1 MTTAPPDARSATEAL
16 NRSAR
21 RIMRAERQGEWT
33 QSVVDASLGFCG
45 RAALFTIQGS
55 RLRLELASFLPDG
68 PVDAA
73 LEEAPAV
80 AEAIASLSPVACA
93 WSARELSPA
102 IVTAFGSPGSGRAFL
117 FPLTSGGRAVG
128 FLLADG
134 EVDASGLELVCTI
147 AGAAWEVRRRRNEA
161 APTASN
167 GLVTLDAQPAV
178 AIEAGDQHRRAK
190 RFASVRIAELS
201 LYQAAKVTDGRAAS
215 DLYDRFREEIDRERQ
230 VFLQRRQPYW
240 RPIGHQ

>member
-93 WSARELSPA
+93 WSARELSST
-102 IVTAFGSPGSGRAFL
+102 IVGAFGTPGSGRAFL
-117 FPLTSGGRAVG
+117 FPVASGGRAIG

-134 EVDASGLELVCTI
+134 EPDASGLELVCTI
-147 AGAAWEVRRRRNEA
+147 AGAAWELRRRSNELAPAAANGLIALA
-161 APTASN
+161 APPPS
-167 GLVTLDAQPAV
+167 LDAA
-178 AIEAGDQHRRAK
+178 AGDRHGRAK
-190 RFASVRIAELS
+190 RFARDRKSV
-201 LYQAAKVTDGRAAS
+201 V
-215 DLYDRFREEIDRERQ
+215 
-230 VFLQRRQPYW
+230 
-240 RPIGHQ
+240 